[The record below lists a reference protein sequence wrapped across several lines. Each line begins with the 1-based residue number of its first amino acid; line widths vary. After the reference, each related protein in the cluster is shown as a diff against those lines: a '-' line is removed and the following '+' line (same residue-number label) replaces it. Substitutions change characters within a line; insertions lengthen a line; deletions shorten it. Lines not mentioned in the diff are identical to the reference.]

1 MHIRDLTSVLKDKQ
15 LAGTPASMMGDLYPQ
30 SLFYRLAD
38 GLGQVDVEVRCR
50 RDHETTSQ
58 AYRM

>member
-1 MHIRDLTSVLKDKQ
+1 MV
-15 LAGTPASMMGDLYPQ
+15 GDLYPQ